1 MYKVVKLPQTRA
13 LLDKTPEKPIPEL
26 QSSMRTRI
34 SLGSCK
40 LSKGDNDKDL
50 IH

>member
-1 MYKVVKLPQTRA
+1 MYIVENLPQTGA
-13 LLDKTPEKPIPEL
+13 LLDKTPEKPIPER

-40 LSKGDNDKDL
+40 MSKGDNDKDL
-50 IH
+50 MH